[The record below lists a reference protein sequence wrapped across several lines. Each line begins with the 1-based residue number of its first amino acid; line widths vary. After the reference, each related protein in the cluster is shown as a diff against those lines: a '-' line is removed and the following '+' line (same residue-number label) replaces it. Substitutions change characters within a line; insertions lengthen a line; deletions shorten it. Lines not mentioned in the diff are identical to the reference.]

1 MKRNAILLQEAY
13 RRDGHVDFIKRASEV
28 CGVPRSTLKK
38 WRQQYLNG
46 IYTEV
51 TNDDIESFRASSWR
65 AQQEIMAHQAFGAA
79 KKILEQIDRLV
90 SMETDSLKA
99 REIKDLSLAFSKVLG
114 CVRDAAPVNH
124 QTQTVNNVQIVLPP
138 KMGEPSRP

>member
-13 RRDGHVDFIKRASEV
+13 RRDGHADFIKRTSEV
-28 CGVPRSTLKK
+28 CGVPRSTHKK

-65 AQQEIMAHQAFGAA
+65 ARQEIMAHQAFGTA
-79 KKILEQIDRLV
+79 KKILEQINGLLNAQ
-90 SMETDSLKA
+90 TDALQA
-99 REIKDLSLAFSKVLG
+99 RDIKDMSLAFNKILG
-114 CVRDAAPVNH
+114 C
-124 QTQTVNNVQIVLPP
+124 
-138 KMGEPSRP
+138 GG

>member
-13 RRDGHVDFIKRASEV
+13 RSDGHVDFIKRTSEV

-65 AQQEIMAHQAFGAA
+65 AQQEIMAHQAFGTA
-79 KKILEQIDRLV
+79 KKIIGQIDELLNAQ
-90 SMETDSLKA
+90 TDSLQA

-114 CVRDAAPVNH
+114 CVHGITPGGH
-124 QTQTVNNVQIVLPP
+124 QAEASIRTRR
-138 KMGEPSRP
+138 G

>member
-1 MKRNAILLQEAY
+1 MKRNSILLQEAY
-13 RRDGHVDFIKRASEV
+13 RRDGHADFIKRASEV

-79 KKILEQIDRLV
+79 KKIIGQIDELLDAPA
-90 SMETDSLKA
+90 DSLQA
-99 REIKDLSLAFSKVLG
+99 RDIKDMSLAFNKILG
-114 CVRDAAPVNH
+114 CVSGFTPGGQQAVAVS
-124 QTQTVNNVQIVLPP
+124 NVQIVLPP
-138 KMGEPSRP
+138 KSGELSHA